1 VPPQQIFPVG
11 WGGKLAA
18 QLENIRF
25 EQSLFALPFA
35 YLGMVLA
42 ARGLPAPHQFL
53 WITVAMVGARTFGMS
68 MNRLV
73 DLDLDREHRTA
84 RTRPLP
90 SGRLSTREVIVIAV
104 AGVVLTFIAAWQLN
118 PLCLTLAPVAIGIF
132 AAYSYIKRFSWLT
145 HAALGV
151 CLGGAPVGGWIA
163 VTGEMAWE
171 AVLLG
176 LIVMTWATGFDILY
190 ACGDEAEDRRLGV
203 KTFPVRFGVGPA
215 LAASA
220 AVHCVTVGLLAWAGV
235 IFALGWP
242 FWAGTAAVAALLA
255 YEHFLVRPDDL
266 SRLNTAFFTVN
277 GLVSLLV
284 FGAAFASLYA

>member
-1 VPPQQIFPVG
+1 MASISAKV
-11 WGGKLAA
+11 AA

-42 ARGLPAPHQFL
+42 ARGLPTMHQFL
-53 WITVAMVGARTFGMS
+53 WITAAMVGARTFGMS
-68 MNRLV
+68 MNRLA
-73 DLDLDREHRTA
+73 DLDLDRRHSIA
-84 RTRPLP
+84 RNRPLP
-90 SGRLSTREVIVIAV
+90 SGRLTVKEVIAV
-104 AGVVLTFIAAWQLN
+104 QIAGVALTFIAAWQLN
-118 PLCLTLAPVAIGIF
+118 PLCLALAPVAIGIF
-132 AAYSYIKRFSWLT
+132 AVYSYIKRFSWLT
-145 HAALGV
+145 HVALGI

-171 AVLLG
+171 ALLLG

-220 AVHCVTVGLLAWAGV
+220 AVHLVTVGLLVWAGAV
-235 IFALGWP
+235 FGLGWP
-242 FWAGTAAVAALLA
+242 FWAGIAAVAVLLA
-255 YEHFLVRPDDL
+255 YEHSLVRPNDL

-284 FGAAFASLYA
+284 FGAAFASLYT

>member
-1 VPPQQIFPVG
+1 MASISD
-11 WGGKLAA
+11 KIAA

-42 ARGLPAPHQFL
+42 ARGLPTVHQFL

-68 MNRLV
+68 MNRLA
-73 DLDLDREHRTA
+73 DLDLDREHRIA
-84 RTRPLP
+84 RNRPLP
-90 SGRLSTREVIVIAV
+90 SGRLSTREVIAV
-104 AGVVLTFIAAWQLN
+104 AALGVVLTFVAAWQLN

-132 AAYSYIKRFSWLT
+132 AAYSYIKRVSWVT
-145 HAALGV
+145 HLALGV

-171 AVLLG
+171 AILLG

-190 ACGDEAEDRRLGV
+190 ACGDEVEDRRLGV

-220 AVHCVTVGLLAWAGV
+220 GVHLGAVGLLIWAGM
-235 IFALGWP
+235 IFGLGWP

-255 YEHFLVRPDDL
+255 YEHALVTPKDL

-277 GLVSLLV
+277 GLVSVLI
-284 FGAAFASLYA
+284 FGAAFASLHV